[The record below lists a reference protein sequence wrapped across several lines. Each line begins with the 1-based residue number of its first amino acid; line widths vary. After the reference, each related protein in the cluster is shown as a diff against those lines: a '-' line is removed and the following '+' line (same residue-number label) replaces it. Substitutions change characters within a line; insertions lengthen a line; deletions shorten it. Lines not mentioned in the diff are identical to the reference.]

1 MEFRHVCTAAAL
13 LSLPFGVGLVF
24 APAATAGLYAVVPG
38 DPATLLLGRYYGA
51 EMLMYAAAV
60 WGLRGLRALP
70 EQRTAAAA
78 LALATLFG
86 LGVTLQGVLAG
97 PLNVMGWSSVA
108 LYGGFTLAWA
118 TLALRG
124 ARGATSVA

>member
-13 LSLPFGVGLVF
+13 LSLPYGLGFVF
-24 APAATAGLYAVVPG
+24 APAATAAVYTAAPG
-38 DPATLLLGRYYGA
+38 DPATLLVGRYFGA
-51 EMLMYAAAV
+51 EILMYAAAL
-60 WGLRGLRALP
+60 WGLRSLRTLP
-70 EQRTAAAA
+70 EQRMAAGA
-78 LALATLFG
+78 LAVATLVG

-97 PLNVMGWSSVA
+97 TMNALGWSSVA

-124 ARGATSVA
+124 ARGGRSVA

>member
-1 MEFRHVCTAAAL
+1 MGFRHVCTAAAL
-13 LSLPFGVGLVF
+13 PSLPFGVDLVF

-38 DPATLLLGRYYGA
+38 DPATLLLGGYYGA

-70 EQRTAAAA
+70 EQRTAAAT
-78 LALATLFG
+78 LALATLCG
-86 LGVTLQGVLAG
+86 LSVTLQGVLTG
-97 PLNVMGWSSVA
+97 RLNVMGGSSVA
-108 LYGGFTLAWA
+108 LYGVFTLAWA

-124 ARGATSVA
+124 ARATTSLA